1 MEDVMRKILGLAFL
15 FCIGVV
21 ASVSAQ
27 DVAVNR
33 QNRTVD
39 VTVTAKV
46 SKFADLADV
55 RFSCN
60 TKSPVHEQAYQQNA
74 EKANKI
80 TQALIGAGI
89 PKIDIVTSSMYTE
102 QEELTTAQKK
112 ENPNRAAQFEASQSW
127 TVRVAAADAQ
137 RVIDVAV
144 HAGANDVDNV
154 TWMLSNPDVAESQ
167 ARMDALK
174 KAHSTAADLAADLGG
189 KLGEPIFVSN
199 QLIKTTLLARQ
210 SSIANVIDADERQVS
225 VSPKPGEALQLFPE
239 KIETEATVR
248 VVFALD

>member
-1 MEDVMRKILGLAFL
+1 MEDVMRKIVGMAFL
-15 FCIGVV
+15 SCFALV

-27 DVAVNR
+27 DGAVNR

-55 RFSCN
+55 RFSCE
-60 TKSPVHEQAYQQNA
+60 TKSPTHEDAYQRNV

-80 TQALIGAGI
+80 TGALLGAGI
-89 PKIDIVTSSMYTE
+89 PKNDIVTGSIYTS
-102 QEELTTAQKK
+102 QEELTAA
-112 ENPNRAAQFEASQSW
+112 ERRANKAPYFEASQSW

-137 RVIDVAV
+137 RVIDLAV

-154 TWMLSNPDVAESQ
+154 TWMLSNPDLTESQ

-174 KAHSTAADLAADLGG
+174 KAHATAGEIASDLGG

-210 SSIANVIDADERQVS
+210 ASIANVVEPGERQVS

-248 VVFALD
+248 VVFVLE

>member
-1 MEDVMRKILGLAFL
+1 MRKMLGVFFL
-15 FCIGVV
+15 FCFGAV
-21 ASVSAQ
+21 ASAFAQ
-27 DVAVNR
+27 DVAINR

-55 RFSCN
+55 KFSCN

-80 TQALIGAGI
+80 TQALLGAGI
-89 PKIDIVTSSMYTE
+89 PKNDIVTSSMYTE
-102 QEELTTAQKK
+102 EEELTSAQKK
-112 ENPNRAAQFEASQSW
+112 ANPARAPQFEASQSW
-127 TVRVAAADAQ
+127 TVRVAASDAQ
-137 RVIDVAV
+137 RVIDLAV

-154 TWMLSNPDVAESQ
+154 TWMLSNPDAAESQ

-174 KAHSTAADLAADLGG
+174 KARATASEIANDLGG
-189 KLGEPIFVSN
+189 KLGEPVFVSN
-199 QLIKTTLLARQ
+199 QLIKTTLLERQ
-210 SSIANVIDADERQVS
+210 SAFANVIDAGERKVS
-225 VSPKPGEALQLFPE
+225 VSPKPGESLQLFPE
-239 KIETEATVR
+239 RIETEATVR